1 MLLLGADV
9 GGTFTDIVLTDTDSN
24 RTLIHK
30 VSSTPEDPSVGVLR
44 GISEI
49 CTNAGVSESG
59 IDHVYHGTTVATNA
73 VLQYR
78 GAKAGMI
85 TTKGFRDIIHIGR
98 HQRPQ
103 HYSIQQEIPWQDRP
117 LVKRRYRMV
126 VSERIAPPRGEV
138 VTPLDEEEVRAQ
150 AQQLQAAGVESIAI
164 CFLFSYL
171 NPAHER
177 RAKEIVQQVCP
188 EIFVTASFEV
198 SPQFREFER
207 FTTTAMNAFIGPLVR
222 DYVALLSRGLAA
234 AGFGGEV
241 HIMQSNGGIAPAQT
255 ISKLPVYT
263 LMSGLAAGVLGG
275 AWIGRLTGRSNV
287 ITLDIGGTSADI
299 GVVTD
304 GRFSEASARDTMV
317 AGYPIL
323 VPMIDLHTIGAGG
336 GSIAYVDQAGAF
348 KVGPESAGAVP
359 GPAAYGQGGTRPT
372 VTDANIVL
380 GRLDVK
386 NFLGGAMTLDGAAA
400 HAAIS
405 RLAEQLG
412 LQVNEAAAGVIAILN
427 ANMANAIRARTVQKG
442 IDPREYALIASGGAG
457 PLHGVEVARILDIPE
472 VIIPPHPGINSAEG
486 LLTTDLKYD
495 IVRTAFLVSSDMDHE
510 LLNKDFCAMENQLC
524 EQLRADNADPSK
536 AVFERSTDARYVGQ
550 GYELRLP
557 LPDGRLGQVEIEE
570 SIGRFH
576 DMHRQEYDHHFPDSP
591 VEWVNL
597 RITAISE
604 VVKIGVPEQPKGGS
618 LAKARIRTDETMFR
632 VAGKLVPFQTD
643 FYQRERLP
651 VEQEFCGP
659 AIILQTDS
667 TTVVPPDCSAIVEK
681 SGSLIIRVGAVT
693 QDLPARDQGTD

>member
-9 GGTFTDIVLTDTDSN
+9 GGTFTDIVLADTDTN
-24 RTLIHK
+24 QTLIHK
-30 VSSTPEDPSVGVLR
+30 VSSTPQNPSIGVLQGVR
-44 GISEI
+44 EI
-49 CTNAGVSESG
+49 CQKADIEVGN

-73 VLQYR
+73 ALQHR

-85 TTKGFRDIIHIGR
+85 TTFGFRDIIHIGR
-98 HQRPQ
+98 HQRPH

-117 LVKRRYRMV
+117 LVKRRYRKV
-126 VSERIAPPRGEV
+126 VTERVAPPTGEV
-138 VTPLDEEEVRAQ
+138 VTELSEAEVRAA
-150 AQQLQAAGVESIAI
+150 AQELQQAGVDSIAI

-171 NPAHER
+171 NPEHEQ
-177 RAKEIVQQVCP
+177 RAKEIVQQTCP
-188 EIFVTASFEV
+188 AVFVTASHEV

-207 FTTTAMNAFIGPLVR
+207 FTTTSMNAFIGPLVR
-222 DYVALLSRGLAA
+222 DYVAELSVGLAE
-234 AGFGGEV
+234 AGFGGEM
-241 HIMQSNGGIAPAQT
+241 HIMQSNGGIAPART
-255 ISKLPVYT
+255 ISNLPVYT

-275 AWIGRLTGRSNV
+275 AWIGQLTGRNNV

-304 GRFSEASARDTMV
+304 GRFSEASARDTEV

-336 GSIAYVDQAGAF
+336 GSIAYVDDAGAF

-386 NFLGGAMTLDGAAA
+386 HFLGGAMKLDAEAAQTA
-400 HAAIS
+400 VAG
-405 RLAEQLG
+405 LAQELG
-412 LQVNEAAAGVIAILN
+412 LPVKEAAAGVIAILN

-442 IDPREYALIASGGAG
+442 IDPREYALVASGGAG
-457 PLHGVEVARILDIPE
+457 PLHGVEVARILKIPE
-472 VIIPPHPGINSAEG
+472 VIVPPHPGINSAKG

-495 IVRTAFLVSSDMDHE
+495 IVRTAFLVSTHLDLPRLNSDFAVM
-510 LLNKDFCAMENQLC
+510 Q
-524 EQLRADNADPSK
+524 EQLTEQLKDDGIDPSE
-536 AVFERSTDARYVGQ
+536 AVFSRSADARYVGQ

-557 LPDGRLGQVEIEE
+557 LSDEPLEQSEVEAMV
-570 SIGRFH
+570 GRFH
-576 DMHRQEYDHHFPDSP
+576 EMHQQEYGHHFESSP
-591 VEWVNL
+591 VELVNL

-604 VVKIGVPEQPKGGS
+604 VAKIGTPEEPEGGS
-618 LAKARIRTDETMFR
+618 LEDALIRDDETIFH
-632 VAGKLVPFQTD
+632 VDGKLVPFATR
-643 FYQRERLP
+643 FYDRDRLP
-651 VEQEFCGP
+651 VEEEFSGP

-667 TTVVPPDCSAIVEK
+667 TTVVPPDCSARLEK
-681 SGSLIIRVGAVT
+681 SGSLIIRVGAV
-693 QDLPARDQGTD
+693 QAG